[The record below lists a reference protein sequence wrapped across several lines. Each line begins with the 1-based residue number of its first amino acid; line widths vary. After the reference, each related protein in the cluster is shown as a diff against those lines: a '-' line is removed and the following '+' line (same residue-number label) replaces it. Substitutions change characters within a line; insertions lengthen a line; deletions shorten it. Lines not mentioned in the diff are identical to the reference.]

1 MTVNDV
7 INQALSALP
16 YERGRLPAKATAKT
30 YVSWFEVTDS
40 TGYQASNRALR
51 TVYLMQVDI
60 YAKKPLTDQPEK
72 VKAALR
78 AAGLKIDSG
87 GPEDYEEDTGYH
99 HLPIRCWWARKNDQ
113 RSDTV

>member
-1 MTVNDV
+1 MTVNEV
-7 INQALSALP
+7 ITQALSTLP
-16 YERGRLPAKATAKT
+16 YERSRPPAKAKAQT

-40 TGYQASNRALR
+40 TGFQASNRALR

-60 YAKKPLTDQPEK
+60 YSKKPLTDQPDC

-78 AAGLKIDSG
+78 AAGLKIDSA

-99 HLPIRCWWARKNDQ
+99 HLPIRCWWARKNNDKE
-113 RSDTV
+113 

>member
-7 INQALSALP
+7 INQALSTLP
-16 YERGRLPAKATAKT
+16 YERSRPPAKAKAQTF
-30 YVSWFEVTDS
+30 VSWFEVTDS
-40 TGYQASNRALR
+40 TGFQAGNRALR

-60 YAKKPLTDQPEK
+60 YSKIPLKDQPDR
-72 VKAALR
+72 VKDALR
-78 AAGLKIDSG
+78 AAGLKINSC
-87 GPEDYEEDTGYH
+87 GPEDHEEDTGYY

>member
-30 YVSWFEVTDS
+30 YVSWFQVERT
-40 TGYQASNRALR
+40 TGYHAGNRSLR
-51 TVYLMQVDI
+51 TLYLMQVDI
-60 YAKKPLTDQPEK
+60 YAKKPLTDQPDR
-72 VKAALR
+72 VIQALQ
-78 AAGLKIDSG
+78 AAGLKIDHCAA
-87 GPEDYEEDTGYH
+87 EYYEEDTGYY